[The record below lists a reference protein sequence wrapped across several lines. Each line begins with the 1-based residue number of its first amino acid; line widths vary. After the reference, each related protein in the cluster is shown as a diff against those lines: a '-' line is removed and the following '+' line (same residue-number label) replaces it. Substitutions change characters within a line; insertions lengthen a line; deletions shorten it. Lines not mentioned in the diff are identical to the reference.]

1 MTLLGIIT
9 LITGGVGAFAAFL
22 VALLKK
28 GAERQGQMEE
38 RDAETQR
45 TNEAKARADEVLTE
59 QRDPTDAIDRLRKHD
74 F

>member
-9 LITGGVGAFAAFL
+9 LVTGGVGAFAAFL

-28 GAERQGQMEE
+28 GAERQGQLEE

-45 TNEAKARADEVLTE
+45 TNEAKGRADEVLAE
-59 QRDPTDAIDRLRKHD
+59 QRDPESAVDRLRRGD